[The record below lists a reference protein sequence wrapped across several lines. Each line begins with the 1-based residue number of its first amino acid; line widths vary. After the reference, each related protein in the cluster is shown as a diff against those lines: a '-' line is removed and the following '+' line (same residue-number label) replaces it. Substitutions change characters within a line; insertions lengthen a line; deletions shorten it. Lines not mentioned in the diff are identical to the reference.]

1 MGLVSFCSSHLLNG
15 QLEAWPGRVVRRLE
29 QADEL
34 RVLCTT
40 SGWQEK
46 LDTSLKMLLYSFMC
60 VYVCMCALCM
70 CVSVCAGQGIIC
82 ESQGSFLLPHWSW
95 GWNWGCQTWRQASF
109 LTVSPH
115 WVTVNSVR
123 RHVAVDTVMLFITW
137 LTFEHICFWE
147 SGLGYAN
154 STVFSYS
161 FAFYL
166 GIIGLIK
173 EMNSE
178 VSLQWGGGGGVTTE
192 KGSLDQQDR

>member
-1 MGLVSFCSSHLLNG
+1 M
-15 QLEAWPGRVVRRLE
+15 
-29 QADEL
+29 
-34 RVLCTT
+34 
-40 SGWQEK
+40 
-46 LDTSLKMLLYSFMC
+46 
-60 VYVCMCALCM
+60 
-70 CVSVCAGQGIIC
+70 
-82 ESQGSFLLPHWSW
+82 
-95 GWNWGCQTWRQASF
+95 
-109 LTVSPH
+109 SPH

-137 LTFEHICFWE
+137 LTVEHICFWE

-178 VSLQWGGGGGVTTE
+178 VSLQCGGGGGVTIE
-192 KGSLDQQDR
+192 KGSLDQQDG